1 MYLVDNGDKSI
12 GRFFK
17 QYDSTWYDSKHLMFD
32 MRRYLQFITDVF
44 EPFCELPNLEAETTA
59 GRMCVSV

>member
-1 MYLVDNGDKSI
+1 MTPHDMTPN
-12 GRFFK
+12 
-17 QYDSTWYDSKHLMFD
+17 TWCLIWEDI
-32 MRRYLQFITDVF
+32 LQFITDVF